1 MIESQS
7 FNSLRQCSSVVR
19 GFTLLEVLV
28 VMTIIALMV
37 GLTAGVTGALNG
49 SKGTTA
55 VQLVAGV
62 LDNARAK
69 ALTGQGAVVVAFADN
84 AVAEPSRAYRAMM
97 ICQQVGVGAGVR
109 YEPVSEWF
117 GLPEGFVFAVGLPAS
132 SEAGVNLFAAP
143 NQRMRVVLPGRN
155 GQEAELPC
163 IRFGHLGAVTSPQV
177 RDGRPVLL
185 AVAEGG
191 VDGVLPVSRKGM
203 QHEAAE
209 CRWLAVQVYS
219 GSSMI
224 LP

>member
-1 MIESQS
+1 MMESS
-7 FNSLRQCSSVVR
+7 PFNSLRQRSYVVR

-28 VMTIIALMV
+28 VVTIIALMV

-55 VQLVAGV
+55 VQMVAGV

-84 AVAEPSRAYRAMM
+84 AVAEPNRAYRAMM
-97 ICQQVGVGAGVR
+97 ICQQVGAGLGVK

-117 GLPEGFVFAVGLPAS
+117 ALPEGFVFAVGPPAGGD
-132 SEAGVNLFAAP
+132 AGVNLFAAQ
-143 NQRMRVVLPGRN
+143 NHRARVVLPGTN
-155 GQEAELPC
+155 GVEAELPC

-185 AVAEGG
+185 AVAEG
-191 VDGVLPVSRKGM
+191 VLEGVLPVSRKGM
-203 QHEAAE
+203 QHEARE
-209 CRWLAVQVYS
+209 CRWLAVQLYS